1 MRVNIIT
8 LFMNGVSKFSSFYLS
23 NERDDDDDAHAGD
36 QRSSSSSTS
45 SSSSPPPPLVQF
57 VFFVPIRFIH
67 SFKQVYVMK
76 KSQRIKF
83 LNTCINK

>member
-36 QRSSSSSTS
+36 QSSSSSS
-45 SSSSPPPPLVQF
+45 SSSSLVQF
-57 VFFVPIRFIH
+57 IFFVPIRFIH
-67 SFKQVYVMK
+67 LNTGLVRDQEK
-76 KSQRIKF
+76 KSQK
-83 LNTCINK
+83 

>member
-23 NERDDDDDAHAGD
+23 NERDDDDAGD
-36 QRSSSSSTS
+36 QRSSSS

>member
-36 QRSSSSSTS
+36 QRSSSSSS

-83 LNTCINK
+83 LNTIINK

>member
-23 NERDDDDDAHAGD
+23 NERDDDDAGD
-36 QRSSSSSTS
+36 QRSSSSSS
-45 SSSSPPPPLVQF
+45 SSSPPPLVQF

>member
-23 NERDDDDDAHAGD
+23 NERDDDDAGD
-36 QRSSSSSTS
+36 QRSSSSS

-83 LNTCINK
+83 LNTIINK

>member
-36 QRSSSSSTS
+36 QRSSSSSS

>member
-23 NERDDDDDAHAGD
+23 NERDDDDAGD
-36 QRSSSSSTS
+36 QRSSSS

-83 LNTCINK
+83 LNTIINK

>member
-23 NERDDDDDAHAGD
+23 NERDDDDAGD
-36 QRSSSSSTS
+36 QRSSSSSS
-45 SSSSPPPPLVQF
+45 SSSPPPLVQF

-83 LNTCINK
+83 LNTIINK